1 MTAVSMKFRA
11 LTLAVLCAFCTMTMA
26 STGALAA
33 TTTQAPAAAP
43 HLPTAYVQGVDTLG
57 NALSAVFTLQSF
69 ANQGN
74 QLMASGVLNGTITSA
89 TGTVTQVTNQ
99 SATLPVSGITASCP
113 ILSLTLGPL
122 NLNILGLQITLNQ
135 VVLNIVAI
143 PGNGNLLGNLLCAV
157 ANLLNGNNLTGILD
171 TLVTDLNYILS
182 KL

>member
-1 MTAVSMKFRA
+1 MTQVSMKFRA
-11 LTLAVLCAFCTMTMA
+11 TTLAVLFAFCTMMMA
-26 STGALAA
+26 STGAFAA
-33 TTTQAPAAAP
+33 TPVAPPP
-43 HLPTAYVQGVDTLG
+43 HLPTGYVQGSDTLG
-57 NALSAVFTLQSF
+57 NVLSAVFTVQSF

-74 QLMASGVLNGTITSA
+74 QLVAQGVLNGTITSA

-99 SATLPVSGITASCP
+99 SATLPVSGVTASCP

-143 PGNGNLLGNLLCAV
+143 PGSGNLLGNLLCAV
-157 ANLLNGNNLTGILD
+157 ANLLNGTNLTGLLD
-171 TLVTDLNYILS
+171 TLVADLNAILS